1 MNDTSE
7 LLMRIWPKS
16 RLWVACL
23 LSGSLA
29 GCALYHAKPLPQK
42 PDLRAGIAPLR
53 MDVSRIHLPGL
64 KPHPF
69 DPAKGLDMTDVAIL
83 AVVDNPALRTARA
96 RARAGEAQAFIA
108 GLLPGPQINYS
119 LDYPTHQAAQYTNAY
134 SAGLAYDL
142 SALLAHGAAKAAARA
157 SAKQVDLNLLW
168 QEWQVAQQAR
178 FLFVACLENSR
189 KLALLEKLRDN
200 MQSRY
205 AAERRAYAAG
215 NISLASLGL
224 DLAALQNVQTLA
236 GSAATGRNAGCRSL
250 NEILGLDPGTTL
262 NLVAD
267 GDAGIM
273 PSRSVLKQA
282 LAMLPQRRPDLLALQ
297 YGYKSQDEEV
307 WRAVLAQFPGIN
319 FGITRGQDTSDVH
332 TTGFSV
338 NIGFPF
344 LTGGAAAVHA
354 ASATRS
360 ALWQQYQ
367 QRLDAAVS
375 EVQLIRADLGVLQRE
390 LAAARVAAPDAR
402 QMLVGARAAYA
413 RGDLTAAAY
422 YALSIAALNR
432 ELGTMDLE
440 AQQQQLRIA
449 LETLLGLPPQDLQHP
464 VSADEGQS

>member
-1 MNDTSE
+1 
-7 LLMRIWPKS
+7 
-16 RLWVACL
+16 
-23 LSGSLA
+23 
-29 GCALYHAKPLPQK
+29 
-42 PDLRAGIAPLR
+42 
-53 MDVSRIHLPGL
+53 MDVSNIHLPGL

-83 AVVDNPALRTARA
+83 AVVNNPALRTARA
-96 RARAGEAQAFIA
+96 QARAGEAQAFVA

-119 LDYPTHQAAQYTNAY
+119 LDQPIHQASQYTNAY

-142 SALLAHGAAKAAARA
+142 TALLTHDAAKVAARA
-157 SAKQVDLNLLW
+157 NAKQVDLNLLW

-178 FLFVACLENSR
+178 ILFVDCLENSR

-205 AAERRAYAAG
+205 ATERLAYTAG
-215 NISLASLGL
+215 NVSLASLGL

-236 GSAATGRNAGCRSL
+236 GSVATGRNAACRSL
-250 NEILGLDPGTTL
+250 DEILGLDPGTTL
-262 NLVAD
+262 NLVAG
-267 GDAGIM
+267 GDARISPG
-273 PSRSVLKQA
+273 RSVLEKA
-282 LAMLPQRRPDLLALQ
+282 LAMLPERRPDLLALQ
-297 YGYKSQDEEV
+297 YGYKSQDENV

-344 LTGGAAAVHA
+344 LTGGTAAVHA
-354 ASATRS
+354 ASATRN

-367 QRLDAAVS
+367 QRLDEAVS
-375 EVQLIRADLGVLQRE
+375 EVQLIRADLGVLERE
-390 LAAARVAAPDAR
+390 LADARVTVPDAR
-402 QMLVGARAAYA
+402 QMLTSARAAYA
-413 RGDLTAAAY
+413 RGDLTAPAY
-422 YALSIAALNR
+422 YDLSMAALNR

-440 AQQQQLRIA
+440 AQQQQLQIA

-464 VSADEGQS
+464 LPADEGQS

>member
-1 MNDTSE
+1 
-7 LLMRIWPKS
+7 MRIGPKN

-29 GCALYHAKPLPQK
+29 GCALYHAKPLPRK

-53 MDVSRIHLPGL
+53 VDVSNIHLPGL

-69 DPAKGLDMTDVAIL
+69 DPAKGLDMTDMAIL
-83 AVVDNPALRTARA
+83 AVVNNPALRTARA
-96 RARAGEAQAFIA
+96 QARAGEAQAFVA

-119 LDYPTHQAAQYTNAY
+119 LDQPTHQASQYTNAY

-142 SALLAHGAAKAAARA
+142 TALLTHGAAKAAARA

-178 FLFVACLENSR
+178 FLFVACLENGR
-189 KLALLEKLRDN
+189 KLALLEKLRDS

-205 AAERRAYAAG
+205 AAERRAYTAG
-215 NISLASLGL
+215 NVSLTSLGL

-236 GSAATGRNAGCRSL
+236 GSVTTGRNAACRSL
-250 NEILGLDPGTTL
+250 DEILGLDPGATL
-262 NLVAD
+262 NLVA
-267 GDAGIM
+267 GDDARIS
-273 PSRSVLKQA
+273 PSRSVLEKA
-282 LAMLPQRRPDLLALQ
+282 LAMLPERRPDLLALQ
-297 YGYKSQDEEV
+297 YGYKSQDENV

-338 NIGFPF
+338 NISFPF
-344 LTGGAAAVHA
+344 LTGSTAVVHA
-354 ASATRS
+354 ASATRN

-367 QRLDAAVS
+367 QRLDEAVS
-375 EVQLIRADLGVLQRE
+375 EVQLIRADLSVLERE
-390 LAAARVAAPDAR
+390 LADARATVPDAR
-402 QMLVGARAAYA
+402 QMLTSARAAYA
-413 RGDLTAAAY
+413 RGDLTAPAY
-422 YALSIAALNR
+422 YDLSMAVLNR

-440 AQQQQLRIA
+440 AQQQQLQIA

-464 VSADEGQS
+464 VPADEGQS